1 MPGVASRSNELGY
14 FLGHSDREIR
24 RLMLQAAVLRP
35 ITERLLRDAGIRRGM
50 RVLDL
55 GCGPGDVALLA
66 AELVGRTGSVVG
78 IDRSPEALGIAWERA
93 RAEGCRNVVF
103 EETSIESYSDPMPFD
118 LVIGRYI
125 LIHQP
130 DPAAVICRAAGLARP
145 GGIVAFH
152 ELSAQGMMVQSFP
165 DVSLWQ
171 RAWEWL
177 RLALQA
183 AVPSPDAGS
192 RLIEHFDRAGLP
204 RPTLFCESPAGG
216 GRESPLYAL
225 TAEAL
230 KSFAPQ
236 IVRMGFLDDA
246 GTPLKS
252 FEGRLRDAVV
262 ESRSQIVGPAQFCA
276 WARA

>member
-1 MPGVASRSNELGY
+1 M
-14 FLGHSDREIR
+14 
-24 RLMLQAAVLRP
+24 
-35 ITERLLRDAGIRRGM
+35 
-50 RVLDL
+50 
-55 GCGPGDVALLA
+55 
-66 AELVGRTGSVVG
+66 
-78 IDRSPEALGIAWERA
+78 
-93 RAEGCRNVVF
+93 
-103 EETSIESYSDPMPFD
+103 
-118 LVIGRYI
+118 
-125 LIHQP
+125 
-130 DPAAVICRAAGLARP
+130 ICRAAGLARP

-171 RAWEWL
+171 QAWEWF

-204 RPTLFCESPAGG
+204 RSTLFCESPAGG

-236 IVRMGFLDDA
+236 GVRMGFLDDA
-246 GTPLKS
+246 GIPLKS
-252 FEGRLRDAVV
+252 FEWRLRDAVV
-262 ESRSQIVGPAQFCA
+262 DSCSQIVGPAQFCA